1 MLFDD
6 IVIAGLAHVE
16 APHRI
21 TTAHMEDYLADTLD
35 RVGMPPGMFQ
45 QLTGIE
51 ARRWWDPGV
60 QPDEVAAWAGQKL
73 IDQVGI
79 DRERIG
85 VLMNTSVCRQY
96 LEPATACMVHRRL
109 GLSPRC
115 RNFDVSNACLAFL
128 NAMELGSMMIGAGQ
142 TDYVLIVDGEGSREI
157 QEATLNRLSGLMT
170 TAAQI
175 RDQIAS
181 LTLGSGGV
189 AMLLSRRSLHPDGP
203 RFRGGAIR
211 AATEWNHLCRGTHTE
226 MTTDSRMM
234 LKAGTDLARPAF
246 AESVEMLGWSDDT
259 IDHILMHQVS
269 LVHTNQISRALG
281 LDPSKAWI
289 SMVEHGNVG
298 SASIPFT
305 LSQGVAAGRA
315 RPGDQIALLGMG
327 SGLNAACM
335 QVIW

>member
-1 MLFDD
+1 MLFED

-21 TTAHMEDYLADTLD
+21 ATSHIEDYLADTLD
-35 RVGMPPGMFQ
+35 RVGLPPGMFQ

-60 QPDEVAAWAGQKL
+60 QPDEIAAWVGEKV
-73 IDQVGI
+73 IEQVGV
-79 DRERIG
+79 DRARIG

-96 LEPATACMVHRRL
+96 LEPATACMVHHRL
-109 GLSPRC
+109 KLSPRC

-128 NAMELGSMMIGAGQ
+128 NAMELGAMMIGAGQ

-157 QEATLNRLSGLMT
+157 QEATLERLSGPTT
-170 TAAQI
+170 TAAEI
-175 RDQIAS
+175 RDQIAT
-181 LTLGSGGV
+181 LTLGSGGA
-189 AMLLSRRSLHPDGP
+189 AMLLSRRALHPDAP
-203 RFRGGAIR
+203 RFEGGAIR
-211 AATEWNHLCRGTHTE
+211 AATEWNHLCRGTHTH
-226 MTTDSRMM
+226 MRTDSRAM
-234 LKAGTDLARPAF
+234 LQAGTDLARPAF
-246 AESVEMLGWSDDT
+246 ADAAELLGWSDAT
-259 IDHILMHQVS
+259 VDHILMHQVS
-269 LVHTNQISRALG
+269 LVHTRQISLALG

-305 LSQGVAAGRA
+305 WSQGIDAGRA
-315 RPGDQIALLGMG
+315 RPGDHLALLGMG

-335 QVIW
+335 RVVW